1 MVRSGFSL
9 PPPSDLTK
17 RTQRGYKTCEPI
29 FRSSLSPLYFPLSL
43 YFIYFLFVFFFLG
56 RREVLLNSIG
66 NRKIVSFFFPSDGGD
81 EKCVTSKGENRFLDF
96 EEQIR
101 NDDFKDLREDFRRIV
116 ELQPRHLKFDG
127 FGLDATY
134 LFSILIISVSPPLS
148 LVYNIF
154 QKGTKSWYMPSVSP
168 SLMSSQQTMAS
179 KYKPASRR
187 SSNWIKAGAA
197 SNSGNRW
204 VP

>member
-1 MVRSGFSL
+1 M
-9 PPPSDLTK
+9 
-17 RTQRGYKTCEPI
+17 
-29 FRSSLSPLYFPLSL
+29 
-43 YFIYFLFVFFFLG
+43 
-56 RREVLLNSIG
+56 LLNSIG

-127 FGLDATY
+127 FRLDATY
-134 LFSILIISVSPPLS
+134 LFSILIISVSLSRS

-154 QKGTKSWYMPSVSP
+154 QKGTKS
-168 SLMSSQQTMAS
+168 
-179 KYKPASRR
+179 
-187 SSNWIKAGAA
+187 
-197 SNSGNRW
+197 
-204 VP
+204 